1 MIHLTPRR
9 LKDYVINECGLE
21 RICKVTDLV
30 DFVIDNW
37 KTIRMETQAQE
48 ETLKRLKEMKR
59 KWIRV
64 PYRELEREIVE
75 TILSLYTAMTGPVI
89 KGVNKLM
96 SMLGNNIYILRQ
108 LRARQHIENLED
120 RSSRLNEMK
129 RQHYILNL
137 ETGYDTNGVTPFPPC
152 DLAGCYDSS
161 ENQDH
166 EEQFYNRGIISV
178 PSYSYHETKEEQLRD
193 TGLENYN
200 DNKFSTEAINYESC
214 VGVEI
219 PNRDLNY

>member
-96 SMLGNNIYILRQ
+96 AMLGYNIYILRP

-129 RQHYILNL
+129 RKHYILNL
-137 ETGYDTNGVTPFPPC
+137 ETGYDTNGVTPLPPRY
-152 DLAGCYDSS
+152 LADCSGSS

-166 EEQFYNRGIISV
+166 EEQFDNRCIIRA
-178 PSYSYHETKEEQLRD
+178 PDITDQGLTEEQLRV
-193 TGLENYN
+193 TGLENFN